1 VKKEIAFF
9 DFDGTITRK
18 DTLLEFI
25 RYTKGNFGYYVGF
38 GINLPF
44 LLAYKLRIIANQSA
58 KERVLKFFFRGT
70 KVEDFKK
77 MCEDFGRR
85 VIPGLV
91 RSKALE
97 EITRLKSQD
106 VIVVV
111 VSASPENWIIDWA
124 KQLGVEL
131 IGSRLE
137 ISEGRVTGKIIGK
150 NCHGDEKVVRIKQ
163 VYDLANYNVVAAY
176 GDSEGDKVMLALA
189 QKAYY
194 KPFT

>member
-1 VKKEIAFF
+1 MKKEIAFF

-25 RYTKGNFGYYVGF
+25 RYTKGSFGYYFGF
-38 GINLPF
+38 AINLPF
-44 LLAYKLRIIANQSA
+44 LLAYKLRIISNQSA
-58 KERVLKFFFRGT
+58 KEKVLKFFFRGT

-77 MCEDFGRR
+77 MCEDFGSR

-97 EITRLKSQD
+97 EILRLKSQD

-137 ISEGRVTGKIIGK
+137 ISGDRITGKILGK

-176 GDSEGDKVMLALA
+176 GDSEGDKAMLALA
-189 QKAYY
+189 QQAYY

>member
-25 RYTKGNFGYYVGF
+25 RYTKGSFGYYFGF
-38 GINLPF
+38 AINLPF
-44 LLAYKLRIIANQSA
+44 LLAYKLRIISNQSA
-58 KERVLKFFFRGT
+58 KEKVLNFFFRGT

-77 MCEDFGRR
+77 MCEDFGSR

-137 ISEGRVTGKIIGK
+137 ISEGRVTGKIVGK

-176 GDSEGDKVMLALA
+176 GDSEGDKAMLALA
-189 QKAYY
+189 QQAYY

>member
-1 VKKEIAFF
+1 VKKGIAFF

-25 RYTKGNFGYYVGF
+25 RYTKGNFGYFVGF

-44 LLAYKLRIIANQSA
+44 LLAYKLRIISNQSA

-97 EITRLKSQD
+97 EINRLKSQD

-124 KQLGVEL
+124 KQSGVEM

-137 ISEGRVTGKIIGK
+137 ISDDWITGKILGK

-176 GDSEGDKVMLALA
+176 GDSEGDKAMLALA
-189 QKAYY
+189 QQAYY

>member
-1 VKKEIAFF
+1 VKKGIAFF

-25 RYTKGNFGYYVGF
+25 RYTKGNFGYFVGF

-44 LLAYKLRIIANQSA
+44 LLAYKLRIISNQSA

-97 EITRLKSQD
+97 EINRLKSQD

-124 KQLGVEL
+124 KQSGVEM

-137 ISEGRVTGKIIGK
+137 ISDDWITGKILGK

-176 GDSEGDKVMLALA
+176 GDSEGDKAMLALA
-189 QKAYY
+189 QQAYF